1 MATVKVT
8 ESAAPVH
15 VDQKPKFVSIQDSR
29 GRTIQ
34 LRQLDP
40 LQKSRIVMAVG
51 GDLASNQV
59 YMGAFALPAA
69 SVVYIDD
76 VGFGLP
82 QTLKQVDA
90 VLAELGAEGMEAI
103 ENHMM
108 AEYKVAQAKQESESA
123 AQALSAEQAAAKN

>member
-34 LRQLDP
+34 LRNLDP

-90 VLAELGAEGMEAI
+90 VLAELGVEGMEAI

-108 AEYKVAQAKQESESA
+108 AEYKAAQEKQEAESA
-123 AQALSAEQAAAKN
+123 AQALSAEQVAAKN

>member
-1 MATVKVT
+1 MSKVT
-8 ESAAPVH
+8 VHEVAAPVH
-15 VDQKPKFVSIQDSR
+15 VDQKPKFVSIQDTR

-34 LRQLDP
+34 LRTLDP

-51 GDLASNQV
+51 GENASNSI

-90 VLAELGAEGMEAI
+90 VLSELGVEGMEAI
-103 ENHMM
+103 EKHMM
-108 AEYKVAQAKQESESA
+108 AEYEIEKAKNEAEATQK
-123 AQALSAEQAAAKN
+123 ALSAEQAAAKN

>member
-15 VDQKPKFVSIQDSR
+15 VDQKPKFTSVHDSR

-34 LRQLDP
+34 LRKLDP

-51 GDLASNQV
+51 GELAANQV
-59 YMGAFALPAA
+59 YMGGFALLAA
-69 SVVYIDD
+69 SVVFIDD

-82 QTLKQVDA
+82 QTIKQIDSM
-90 VLAELGAEGMEAI
+90 LAELGQEGMEAI
-103 ENHMM
+103 ENHLM
-108 AEYKVAQAKQESESA
+108 AEYKAAEEKAQAEA
-123 AQALSAEQAAAKN
+123 AAAALSAEQAAAKN

>member
-1 MATVKVT
+1 MATVNVT

-34 LRQLDP
+34 LRNLDP

-90 VLAELGAEGMEAI
+90 VLAELGVEGMEAI

-108 AEYKVAQAKQESESA
+108 AEYKAAQEKQEAESA
-123 AQALSAEQAAAKN
+123 AQALSAEQVAAKN

>member
-1 MATVKVT
+1 MATVKIT
-8 ESAAPVH
+8 EPAAPVH

-29 GRTIQ
+29 GRNIQ
-34 LRQLDP
+34 LRTLDP

-51 GDLASNQV
+51 GENASNSV

-90 VLAELGAEGMEAI
+90 VLAELGVEGMEAI
-103 ENHMM
+103 ESHMM
-108 AEYKVAQAKQESESA
+108 AEYEAAKAKADAEST
-123 AQALSAEQAAAKN
+123 QKALSAEQAAAKN

>member
-34 LRQLDP
+34 LRNLDP

-108 AEYKVAQAKQESESA
+108 AEYKAAQEKQEAESA

>member
-8 ESAAPVH
+8 EPAAPVH
-15 VDQKPKFVSIQDSR
+15 IDQKPKFTSIQDSR

-34 LRQLDP
+34 LRTLDP

-51 GDLASNQV
+51 GENASNSV

-82 QTLKQVDA
+82 QSLKQVDA
-90 VLAELGAEGMEAI
+90 VLAELGVEGMEAI
-103 ENHMM
+103 EKHMM
-108 AEYKVAQAKQESESA
+108 AEYEAAKLKAEAEATQK
-123 AQALSAEQAAAKN
+123 ALSAEQAAAKN

>member
-1 MATVKVT
+1 MAKVTIT

-15 VDQKPKFVSIQDSR
+15 VDQKPKFTSIQDVR

-34 LRQLDP
+34 LRTLDP

-51 GDLASNQV
+51 GENASNSV

-82 QTLKQVDA
+82 QSLKQVDA
-90 VLAELGAEGMEAI
+90 VLSELGVEGMEAI

-108 AEYKVAQAKQESESA
+108 AEYEAAKAKAEAENTKA
-123 AQALSAEQAAAKN
+123 ELSSEQAAAKN